1 MNISNIIQNTRDR
14 TANDAP
20 NKNLANAVCELLAE
34 VYPQGHMFE
43 SEMTFESSGPI
54 YADYPEFIHA
64 QMAWG
69 KATLKFVGLDY
80 PVILPHQHF
89 LSDMRLKALMAS
101 NRKLDAD
108 DLAAGSGFMAVSVNV
123 LHNVRDAIINK
134 LAIGDF
140 IPLEFTWMSRD
151 HATHQYLSFVVD
163 VKNERINAIVHGV
176 RPSSH
181 GHPWIYKTVYEDGG
195 GSLPPLCE
203 AEKHAHTLNIARTL
217 VEDITERTKASKNPL
232 NDYAYFVRNLINT
245 QCIKVSHLPNEFV
258 GNYVVK
264 EPSSFDWR
272 YVDER
277 PMAGKFY
284 HKWTVKNTT
293 HVGLL
298 TNVKSANGGLCI
310 LWFSLIYE
318 DKEHKL
324 YLSSDNIE
332 RKLLKKIPLRE
343 VCGRKCELGHPVN
356 KDGWEEFRV
365 IIDQLTKE

>member
-14 TANDAP
+14 MVNDAP
-20 NKNLANAVCELLAE
+20 NKSLVNAVCEFLAE

-69 KATLKFVGLDY
+69 KATLKFVGLGY

-101 NRKLDAD
+101 NRKLDHN

-134 LAIGDF
+134 LAMGDF
-140 IPLEFTWMSRD
+140 IPLQFTWMGRD
-151 HATHQYLSFVVD
+151 HATYQYLSVIVD
-163 VKNERINAIVHGV
+163 VKNERINATEYGS
-176 RPSSH
+176 RPSSY
-181 GHPWIYKTVYEDGG
+181 GCPWVSKTVYVDEVGEKPFQDDIKK
-195 GSLPPLCE
+195 PAALC
-203 AEKHAHTLNIARTL
+203 NIGRS
-217 VEDITERTKASKNPL
+217 VEGITNRIKSSKNPL
-232 NDYAYFVRNLINT
+232 NDYAYFVRSLINA
-245 QCIKVSHLPNEFV
+245 QCIRVSHLPNEFV

-318 DKEHKL
+318 DREHKL